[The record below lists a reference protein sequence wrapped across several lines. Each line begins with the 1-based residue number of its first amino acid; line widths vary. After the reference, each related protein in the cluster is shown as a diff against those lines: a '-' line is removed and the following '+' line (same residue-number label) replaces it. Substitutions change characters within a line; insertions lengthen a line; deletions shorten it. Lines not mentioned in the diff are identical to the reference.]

1 MSFKGFQ
8 KAVARAP
15 QTLRQK
21 FNMGEQ
27 TKDPVYEDAESRF
40 KELEAQ
46 TKRLNTES
54 KRYHKAVDDMLQH
67 QIGFAQAIKE
77 VYKPITGL
85 SQVDNA
91 EAPEGNPEGIEAC
104 EQYGELMGELKETLK
119 PDLDLIDTK
128 IVQPAQELLKII
140 QAIRKMSV
148 KRAHKQLDLDR
159 FQNSLTKFQ
168 EKRDKASKKD
178 ETKALKYEE
187 KIYKAE
193 NDVAIAQQEYD
204 YYNEMM
210 KNELPELFKMQAE
223 FIQPLFISLYYMQLN
238 VFYTL
243 SSRMEE
249 MKIPYFDLSSD
260 ILESFQRKRGNIEEQ
275 ADAISITHFKLSYSR
290 SKLDATKK
298 RLAMEHGS
306 PYGEPGAS
314 GAPPAYGT
322 QAAASP
328 YGQASAGA
336 PVYGQASAGAP
347 AYGQQTATP
356 AYGQAPAYGQ
366 TPAYGQQA
374 VQTPPSSTAGNYGY
388 PADVKNPAGPGA
400 VPAAAA
406 SAPAYTATA
415 PAYTAAT
422 PAYTAATPPA
432 SSAATGQELCTAL
445 YDYTAQAA
453 GDLSFKTGDK
463 IVIIDRTAGQ
473 NGWWT
478 GSHNG
483 ATGVFPSNYVQL
495 I

>member
-40 KELEAQ
+40 KELEGQ
-46 TKRLNTES
+46 TRKLNTES
-54 KRYHKAVDDMLQH
+54 KRYHKAVDDMLEH
-67 QIGFAQAIKE
+67 QIGFAKAIKE
-77 VYKPITGL
+77 IYKPITGL
-85 SQVDNA
+85 SQVDSA

-104 EQYGELMGELKETLK
+104 EQYGELMSELKDTLK

-140 QAIRKMSV
+140 QAIRKMST

-159 FQNSLTKFQ
+159 FQNTLKKYQ

-193 NDVAIAQQEYD
+193 NDLAIAQQEYD

-210 KNELPELFKMQAE
+210 KNELPVLFKMQGE
-223 FIQPLFISLYYMQLN
+223 FIQPLFVSLYYMQLN

-260 ILESFQRKRGNIEEQ
+260 ILEAFQRKRGNIEEQ

-298 RLAMEHGS
+298 RLAAEHGS
-306 PYGEPGAS
+306 PYGNPADAS
-314 GAPPAYGT
+314 PAAGAPPAYGAQT
-322 QAAASP
+322 ITPAYGQAAAQTSA
-328 YGQASAGA
+328 YGQGSATSA
-336 PVYGQASAGAP
+336 YGQPP
-347 AYGQQTATP
+347 AYGQQTAYQVP
-356 AYGQAPAYGQ
+356 
-366 TPAYGQQA
+366 QA

-406 SAPAYTATA
+406 VA
-415 PAYTAAT
+415 PAYTAAAPT
-422 PAYTAATPPA
+422 PVYQGVATPPA
-432 SSAATGQELCTAL
+432 SSTASGQQVCTAL
-445 YDYTAQAA
+445 YDYAAQAA
-453 GDLSFKTGDK
+453 GDLSFKAGDR
-463 IVIIDRTAGQ
+463 ITILERTADQ

-478 GSHNG
+478 GSLNG
-483 ATGVFPSNYVQL
+483 ATGVFPGNYVQL
-495 I
+495 N